1 MNPALHSVA
10 SPTIETDN
18 RSTEFFSVFLSSVFP
33 SRNVHS
39 HVLPDPAS
47 EPLPATA
54 TDRETGMKNII
65 DATQLSDREQAQ
77 VLREI
82 VRLDISRMVRDT
94 ADPDIDI
101 EARIDALEAGCAS
114 LRQAMRTH
122 DFSEARCAVK
132 DAANQLNLILRFPLA
147 PAFARTVCATRRS
160 LMKLEIEVFEDG
172 KDPLEGAADLLS
184 RHDITVKNG
193 KIPSAVR
200 ISDALAGALRS
211 RPEEMG
217 RKLTVTAELL
227 IAYAGD
233 IRLERLPALID
244 SFLVWLSRLPAM
256 HGRAHGKNRYTK
268 STSEKTL
275 LSKQEEIDAADQAD
289 ARLYESY
296 AARDDISPAQKR
308 AELSD
313 QLEPRVTHTN
323 LERHLDRIHQLLDS
337 AREQC
342 GYVGEVRVTTYPKL
356 TKLMKKD
363 SERRKDLN
371 PLYIRKTRPK
381 IRLRWSG
388 QRIKTLLTSP
398 LYRGCMSRTS
408 RSRSGRY
415 IYRDGL
421 YWIPLILLT
430 MGTRPSEVLQ
440 LKKCDLVQRE
450 VWCLRLCWSDEQYG
464 KTVESQRIVPVPQVL
479 IDLGFIDWIVALE
492 KPTDLLFPE
501 MCESKTKPQEILSKR
516 MLTIRKRLG
525 IASYNEDLYALRKT
539 LSSALWAGGVPLADR
554 QMIIGHV
561 SSTMIGKHYTEANM
575 SELKELLDRA
585 DHKIV
590 VGYSAPHRHPV
601 IEDCQLVAGQLARTE
616 VVFDDVGVLG
626 ALRILRDSDGAQ
638 IEAIAIAGA
647 EMPARP
653 NWRNLKTLD
662 WANAPNAVADVLS
675 EYNIIPNENEEAR
688 LAFEHVLA
696 LSTATSESKLSDQ
709 PGKAKKRP
717 SRKSIDKSEPSSRIE
732 NLKQARTVEHAIA

>member
-1 MNPALHSVA
+1 
-10 SPTIETDN
+10 
-18 RSTEFFSVFLSSVFP
+18 
-33 SRNVHS
+33 
-39 HVLPDPAS
+39 
-47 EPLPATA
+47 
-54 TDRETGMKNII
+54 
-65 DATQLSDREQAQ
+65 
-77 VLREI
+77 
-82 VRLDISRMVRDT
+82 
-94 ADPDIDI
+94 
-101 EARIDALEAGCAS
+101 
-114 LRQAMRTH
+114 
-122 DFSEARCAVK
+122 
-132 DAANQLNLILRFPLA
+132 
-147 PAFARTVCATRRS
+147 
-160 LMKLEIEVFEDG
+160 MKLEIEVFEDG

-193 KIPSAVR
+193 KIRSAVR

-211 RPEEMG
+211 WPEEMG
-217 RKLTVTAELL
+217 RKLTVTADLL

-233 IRLERLPALID
+233 IRLEWLPALID

-256 HGRAHGKNRYTK
+256 HGRAHGENRYT
-268 STSEKTL
+268 
-275 LSKQEEIDAADQAD
+275 
-289 ARLYESY
+289 
-296 AARDDISPAQKR
+296 
-308 AELSD
+308 
-313 QLEPRVTHTN
+313 
-323 LERHLDRIHQLLDS
+323 
-337 AREQC
+337 
-342 GYVGEVRVTTYPKL
+342 
-356 TKLMKKD
+356 
-363 SERRKDLN
+363 
-371 PLYIRKTRPK
+371 
-381 IRLRWSG
+381 
-388 QRIKTLLTSP
+388 RIKTLLTSP

-585 DHKIV
+585 DHRIV

-601 IEDCQLVAGQLARTE
+601 IEDCQFVAGQLARTE
-616 VVFDDVGVLG
+616 VVFDDDGVLG

-653 NWRNLKTLD
+653 KWRNLKTLD